1 MFEFCD
7 VTKKFQTHFWAPS
20 LTVLDRLSFKV
31 REHSL
36 TGFLGANG
44 SGKTTSI
51 KILLNLLFPN
61 DGKVAFYRWQDLPMQ
76 KVMKKIGYVTER
88 PYYYSYLTG
97 REFLQY
103 MGTLSGL
110 NAKKLFP
117 IMEKYSEKLSI
128 RSVLDRKV
136 ATYSKG
142 MLQRLGIVA
151 SLLHDPQLLIL
162 DEPTSGIDP
171 VGRKEIKDFLM
182 ELNQEGKTIFVS
194 SHIVSD
200 LEAICS
206 DLVVINRGKL
216 VYQGSCQ
223 KLLENHSK
231 ENYTAVVASDRTQLA
246 VLSQRVK
253 KIGSNKVEYIFEA
266 KNKESFLQACLNCR
280 TIPIKF
286 EKQVPTLEE
295 IIYGIS

>member
-1 MFEFCD
+1 MFAFYG
-7 VTKKFQTHFWAPS
+7 VTKKFQTHFWTPS
-20 LTVLDRLSFKV
+20 LCVLDGLSFKV
-31 REHSL
+31 KEGSL
-36 TGFLGANG
+36 SGFLGANG

-51 KILLNLLFPN
+51 KILLNHLFA
-61 DGKVAFYRWQDLPMQ
+61 DEGKVEFYRWKD
-76 KVMKKIGYVTER
+76 VSHERIMKKIGYVTER

-103 MGTLSGL
+103 MGALSG
-110 NAKKLFP
+110 
-117 IMEKYSEKLSI
+117 IDEKRLLSIIERYSERLSI
-128 RSVLDRKV
+128 QSALDRRV

-151 SLLHDPQLLIL
+151 SLLHDPELLIF

-171 VGRKEIKDFLM
+171 VGRKEIKDFLV
-182 ELNQEGKTIFVS
+182 ELHHEGKTIFVS

-216 VYQGSCQ
+216 VYEGGCRE
-223 KLLENHSK
+223 LLENNSQ
-231 ENYTAVVASDRTQLA
+231 EGYVAVVASDHERLA

-253 KIGSNKVEYIFEA
+253 KIGSDKVEYLFEA
-266 KNKESFLQACLNCR
+266 KNKEHFLRACLDCG
-280 TIPIKF
+280 TVPIKF
-286 EKQVPTLEE
+286 EKQVPNLEE